1 MNFNKPF
8 SLVPAYKDYLWG
20 GDRLKKDFNKDSG
33 IYPLAESWE
42 ASIHPDG
49 LSYVGDGEF
58 VGKSFKEVLDSHKEY
73 LGSRNN
79 TFPILVKFIDAKKD
93 LSVQVHP
100 NDDYA
105 RIHENDNGKTEM
117 WYVLDALDDT
127 KLIYGLKHECTKDD
141 IRNGINDGTI
151 TSLLN
156 YHEVKKDDAFFIP
169 AGTIHAILAGSLIVE
184 VQESSNVTYRLY
196 DYQRVDKN
204 GKTRRLDVE
213 KGLDVANLK
222 GNDNL
227 IRPMSILRYKKGE
240 VRQLLSRCK
249 YFEMEKLM
257 IDSDGL
263 LYKSDELSFRILLCI
278 DGHCLMKFDDEIIEI
293 MAGKCVFVPAN
304 SIDIILSG
312 KAKFLDIR
320 C

>member
-1 MNFNKPF
+1 MSFNKPF
-8 SLVPAYKDYLWG
+8 SLIPAYKDYLWG
-20 GDRLKKDFNKDSG
+20 GDRLKKDFNKECD

-42 ASIHPDG
+42 ASVHPDG
-49 LSYVGDGEF
+49 LSYVGDGEYA
-58 VGKSFKEVLDSHKEY
+58 GKSLKEVLDMHKDY
-73 LGSRNN
+73 LGSRND
-79 TFPILVKFIDAKKD
+79 TFPILVKFIDAKND

-100 NDDYA
+100 DDDYA

-117 WYVLDALDDT
+117 WYVLDALDNT

-141 IRNGINDGTI
+141 IRKGIEDGNI
-151 TSLLN
+151 TNLLN
-156 YHEVKKDDAFFIP
+156 YYDVKKDDVFFIP
-169 AGTIHAILAGSLIVE
+169 SGTIHAILAGSLIVE

-196 DYQRVDKN
+196 DYKRVDKY
-204 GKTRRLDVE
+204 GKSRRLDVD
-213 KGLDVANLK
+213 KALDVANLK

-227 IRPMSILRYKKGE
+227 LRPMSIFRFKKGE

-278 DGHCLMKFDDEIIEI
+278 DGQGKMEFDGDLIEM
-293 MAGKCVFVPAN
+293 MAGKCIFVPAN
-304 SIDIILSG
+304 SVDIKLSG

>member
-73 LGSRNN
+73 LGGRNN

-156 YHEVKKDDAFFIP
+156 YHEVKKGDAFFIP

-196 DYQRVDKN
+196 DYKRIDKN

-213 KGLDVANLK
+213 KALDVANLK

-278 DGHCLMKFDDEIIEI
+278 DGHCLMEFDDEIIEI